1 MRKLASIAARLR
13 GGNYDGAMIIK
24 TAWEKISDDDTDDP
38 EVLRETR
45 RLMIFQARYSGE
57 ALTVSMLLNP
67 KMGEAQE
74 SAAEFVP
81 QGEKAVSWCFSRQ
94 SILDF
99 VTEVGD
105 SNPIHRNEFPVVPG
119 MLLMDRLKGA
129 LPPDISYFEMKFRRA
144 AFADE
149 IIDVYTSGN
158 KFEIF
163 SGNQLSITG
172 YWK

>member
-1 MRKLASIAARLR
+1 MRNLASIAARLR

-24 TAWEKISDDDTDDP
+24 TVWEKTSGDNNDEP

-45 RLMIFQARYSGE
+45 RLMVFQARYSGE

-67 KMGEAQE
+67 KMGEAQDL
-74 SAAEFVP
+74 ATEFVP
-81 QGEKAVSWCFSRQ
+81 QGKKAANWCFSRQ
-94 SILDF
+94 AILDF

-105 SNPIHRNEFPVVPG
+105 SNPIHRSELPVVPG
-119 MLLMDRLKGA
+119 MLLMDRLKSV

-144 AFADE
+144 IFADE
-149 IIDVYTSGN
+149 FIDVYTSN
-158 KFEIF
+158 NNFEIF